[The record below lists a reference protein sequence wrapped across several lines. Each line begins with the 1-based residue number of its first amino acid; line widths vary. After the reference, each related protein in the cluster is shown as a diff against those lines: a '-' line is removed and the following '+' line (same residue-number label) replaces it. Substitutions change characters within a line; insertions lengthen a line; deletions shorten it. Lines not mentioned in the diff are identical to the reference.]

1 MSLARGDRCGQ
12 GAAVVLALA
21 LSIASAAGAA
31 SAADP
36 PAVPA
41 VRAEPLTPPEDRRTA
56 DQTFL
61 TFPEWFLVHS
71 PAEYARY
78 LSRAEPPSA
87 FPLFAH
93 IGQFWQGYAAVND
106 EVSRFAFNGGYH
118 LMVMVIGTS
127 TTVEYALK
135 GVYEHTVG
143 RLAEATVTG
152 DSPVPEERLGADYAQ
167 AYVDF
172 IRIEPWYKF
181 DFLAPLGQLWNE
193 LPLMGPNLIR
203 RWERRFALTTELLV
217 KEGYARLIKLGTQ
230 SVYEAARPTTA
241 IVLDRSPAPDAAG
254 YPDFVAKATGG
265 PEILASVP
273 RYEPFTAYSRW
284 IAAQGVDFREIA
296 GNDGDILVSLLVPT
310 GWMASAPARTLFEQ
324 PILTRPGQK
333 RVVLTVRVPQL
344 AALLRSFGEKRGGV
358 VVEHIYDF

>member
-1 MSLARGDRCGQ
+1 MSLARAERGGR
-12 GAAVVLALA
+12 GAAVVLAFA
-21 LSIASAAGAA
+21 AFASAVGAA
-31 SAADP
+31 SAAEP
-36 PAVPA
+36 PAAPA
-41 VRAEPLTPPEDRRTA
+41 VRSEPLTPPEDRRA
-56 DQTFL
+56 PDQTFL

-78 LSRAEPPSA
+78 LSRGEPPSA

-93 IGQFWQGYAAVND
+93 IGQFWHGYAAVNG
-106 EVSRFAFNGGYH
+106 EVSRFPFNGGYH

-127 TTVEYALK
+127 TTVEYAVK
-135 GVYEHTVG
+135 GVYEHTIG
-143 RLAEATVTG
+143 RLAEATVGG
-152 DSPVPEERLGADYAQ
+152 DVPVPEERLGADYAQ

-181 DFLAPLGQLWNE
+181 DFLAPLRKLWAE

-203 RWERRFALTTELLV
+203 RWERRFALSTELLV
-217 KEGYARLIKLGTQ
+217 KEGYARLIKLGSQ
-230 SVYEAARPTTA
+230 SVYDAPKPTTA
-241 IVLDRSPAPDAAG
+241 IVLDRSPAPDAAA
-254 YPDFVAKATGG
+254 YAEYVAKPTTG
-265 PEILASVP
+265 PEILATVP

-284 IAAQGVDFREIA
+284 LAAQGVDFREIA
-296 GNDGDILVSLLVPT
+296 GNDGEILVSLLVPT

-358 VVEHIYDF
+358 IVEHIYDF

>member
-1 MSLARGDRCGQ
+1 MSDARPRLRDLVVGVALGLAATCLP
-12 GAAVVLALA
+12 A
-21 LSIASAAGAA
+21 
-31 SAADP
+31 AADD
-36 PAVPA
+36 PALGVVRPA
-41 VRAEPLTPPEDRRTA
+41 ALTAAEDRRTP

-78 LSRAEPPSA
+78 LSRSEPASA

-93 IGQFWQGYAAVND
+93 IAQFWQGYAGVKR
-106 EVSRFAFNGGYH
+106 EVARYPFNGGYH

-127 TTVEYALK
+127 TTVEYAIK
-135 GVYEHTVG
+135 GTYERTIG

-152 DSPVPEERLGADYAQ
+152 ELPLPEERLQAEYAQ

-172 IRIEPWYKF
+172 IRLEPWYLF
-181 DFLAPLGQLWNE
+181 DFVAPLRQLWSD
-193 LPLMGPNLIR
+193 LPFSGANLIR

-217 KEGYARLIKLGTQ
+217 KEGYARLIKLGSQ
-230 SVYEAARPTTA
+230 SVYDAPKPITA
-241 IVLDRSPAPDAAG
+241 VVLDKAPEPDAAN
-254 YPDFVAKATGG
+254 YPDYVALPSGGAPEVLAT
-265 PEILASVP
+265 LP

-284 IAAQGVDFREIA
+284 VAGQGVDFREIA
-296 GNDGDILVSLLVPT
+296 GNDGEILVSVLVPS
-310 GWMASAPARTLFEQ
+310 GWMSSGPARTLFEQ

-333 RVVLTVRVPQL
+333 RVVLAIKVPQL

-358 VVEHIYDF
+358 VVEHVYDY